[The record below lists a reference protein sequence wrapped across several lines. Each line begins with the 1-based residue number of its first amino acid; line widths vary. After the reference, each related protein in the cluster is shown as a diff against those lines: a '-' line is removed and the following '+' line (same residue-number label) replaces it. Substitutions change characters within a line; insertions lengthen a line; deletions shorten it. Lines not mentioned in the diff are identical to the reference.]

1 MSKLVVLPYK
11 TESASAKIVSEMLGV
26 KRMLVVGSKLK
37 DSEETTIVN
46 WGNSTTDLSGLP
58 SVKVINKQEGIRK
71 ASNKRDFFRAIQDH
85 NEVSESPISIPDW
98 TEDSAVAK
106 EWYESGHDVVCR
118 HTLQGHSGE
127 GIEVV
132 KFREEVEAEHAVP
145 EAPLYTKYVKKR
157 DEYRVHVVAKE
168 AIFVQRKGRERD
180 DDGSADIN
188 YQIRNHANGFIFLT
202 QDLNPHKTVIS
213 ESIKAVNA
221 LGLDFGAVDV
231 IWNERRKAAT
241 VIEVNTACGL
251 QSPSNILRYKQA
263 LKALLANEEQL
274 PWDSPCEREEVQLD
288 LTDAV
293 TAIEGMRIDSSNNI
307 GVASGTDLG
316 SLGITR
322 AQATDRMTYSV
333 REGIEAGALTES
345 HVRWDAEIEA
355 RALSLERSSGSAS
368 PTVGLMR
375 ELRELYFNPRRSF
388 NNRLRDNDRVWL
400 RPRVFD
406 VLYNFRRNHPNH
418 SISRTIND
426 VIEGSR
432 SRHGLIVSQCNGG
445 RGMALVHGRSGMS
458 WALPQ
463 SVLTTASPYMGEDLR
478 A

>member
-11 TESASAKIVSEMLGV
+11 TESASAKVVSDILGV

-85 NEVSESPISIPDW
+85 NEVSDSPISIPDW

-251 QSPSNILRYKQA
+251 QSPSNILRYRHA

-274 PWDSPCEREEVQLD
+274 PWDSQCEGEVVQLHSTYAEVTDTPRLYTTTGHVRVDSTGSD
-288 LTDAV
+288 LGV
-293 TAIEGMRIDSSNNI
+293 TAPVRTEPTGDNLSWDTEAMAR
-307 GVASGTDLG
+307 VHA
-316 SLGITR
+316 
-322 AQATDRMTYSV
+322 AT
-333 REGIEAGALTES
+333 EE
-345 HVRWDAEIEA
+345 
-355 RALSLERSSGSAS
+355 RALPTDDSGS
-368 PTVGLMR
+368 PTVRLMR
-375 ELRELYFNPRRSF
+375 ELRELYASSRFSF
-388 NNRLRDNDRVWL
+388 NNRLREGERVWL
-400 RPRVFD
+400 RPRVFGA
-406 VLYNFRRNHPNH
+406 LHNFTSNHPNH
-418 SISRTIND
+418 NKIRTIND
-426 VIEGSR
+426 VILGSR
-432 SRHGLIVSQCNGG
+432 SQYGLIVSRCNGG
-445 RGMALVHGRSGMS
+445 QGMALVSGSSGMTWS
-458 WALPQ
+458 LPQ
-463 SVLTTASPYMGEDLR
+463 SALTTSSPYLGEDLR

>member
-1 MSKLVVLPYK
+1 MSKIVVLPYK
-11 TESASAKIVSEMLGV
+11 TGSASAKTVSDMLGV
-26 KRMLVVGSKLK
+26 KRMLVAGSKLK

-85 NEVSESPISIPDW
+85 NEVSDSPISIPDW

-132 KFREEVEAEHAVP
+132 KFREEEEAEHAVP

-180 DDGSADIN
+180 DDGSTDIN

-251 QSPSNILRYKQA
+251 QSPSNILRYRHA

-274 PWDSPCEREEVQLD
+274 PWDSPCEREGEQERQVPTDTTGD
-288 LTDAV
+288 LVVRFEPTD
-293 TAIEGMRIDSSNNI
+293 NI
-307 GVASGTDLG
+307 GAHVFGIAPTISPSGVHSYRPSGTLTGQLTATEERSDNVESTP
-316 SLGITR
+316 SLIR
-322 AQATDRMTYSV
+322 
-333 REGIEAGALTES
+333 LTE
-345 HVRWDAEIEA
+345 E
-355 RALSLERSSGSAS
+355 LSTLYGFSITGSTRRMRSGE
-368 PTVGLMR
+368 T
-375 ELRELYFNPRRSF
+375 
-388 NNRLRDNDRVWL
+388 VWL
-400 RPRVFD
+400 RPRAHE
-406 VLYNFRRNHPNH
+406 VLRNYIVNNPGDQLND
-418 SISRTIND
+418 SIID
-426 VIEGSR
+426 I
-432 SRHGLIVSQCNGG
+432 
-445 RGMALVHGRSGMS
+445 RSGSMTS
-458 WALPQ
+458 SGLQVLQRHLSLIRVLGPAGLSMILPE
-463 SVLTTASPYMGEDLR
+463 SVLTTSISIQGGL
-478 A
+478 